1 MTLIACFNGSL
12 IDPLAACLRLRPD
25 KLILL
30 GDAALPEDSV
40 RRCAQLLRRRG
51 LDTRVES
58 CPMQGKDLTGI
69 STKLAKTVRA
79 ESDCVIDLTGGDAL
93 VVMAVGAMLSALDGK
108 QRKSITVQTFDRQQN
123 AYVDCDGDR
132 RVVPGHRVSLAV
144 EDLIYLHGGTIHPG
158 SPQPAASYTAR
169 DLEPLWN
176 IVAAAPRDW
185 NRSISALCEFES
197 RSDSKTEI
205 CLSLLHLRSTI
216 HNYSEKE
223 ALVLSLLEQFQKRGI
238 IDDRSSR
245 NALKYTYTS
254 PLFRFCTQKAG
265 NVLEVKTL
273 LEARTMTD
281 SGSRYFE
288 DCRMSVSIDWDGVL
302 HPAAQRI
309 PETRNEMD
317 VVLTHGMTPLFISCK
332 NGSIGEDELYKLHTV
347 ATRFGGPN
355 ARKMLV
361 ATDLET
367 KNPFSDRAFIQRA
380 WDMDVYLVTD
390 AAELSREEWAAAFRA
405 AMG

>member
-12 IDPLAACLRLRPD
+12 IDPLAACLRLLPD

-30 GDAALPEDSV
+30 GDVPEDSLH
-40 RRCAQLLRRRG
+40 RCTQLLHSRG
-51 LDTRVES
+51 LDIRVEV
-58 CPMQGKDLTGI
+58 CQTQGKDLSGI
-69 STKLAKTVRA
+69 STKLANTVRA
-79 ESDCVIDLTGGDAL
+79 EADCVIDLTGGNAL
-93 VVMAVGAMLSALDGK
+93 VVMAAGAMLSALDSN
-108 QRKSITVQTFDRQQN
+108 QRRNITVQIFDRQQN
-123 AYVDCDGDR
+123 TYVDCDGDR
-132 RVVPGHRVSLAV
+132 RVFPGHQASLTV

-158 SPQPAASYTAR
+158 SAQPAASCAAR

-197 RSDSKTEI
+197 RSDSKTDI
-205 CLSLLHLRSTI
+205 CLSLSHLRNAI
-216 HNYSEKE
+216 HNYEEKE
-223 ALVLSLLEQFQKRGI
+223 ILVLSLLEQFQKRGI

-245 NALKYTYTS
+245 NTLKYTYTS

-288 DCRMSVSIDWDGVL
+288 DCRMGVSIDWDGVL

-309 PETRNEMD
+309 PETRNEVD
-317 VVLTHGMTPLFISCK
+317 VVLIHGMTPLFVSCK
-332 NGSIGEDELYKLHTV
+332 NGSIGEEELYKLHTV

-361 ATDLET
+361 ATDLEM
-367 KNPFSDRAFIQRA
+367 KNRFSDRAFIQRA

-390 AAELSREEWAAAFRA
+390 AAELSREEWKAAFRA